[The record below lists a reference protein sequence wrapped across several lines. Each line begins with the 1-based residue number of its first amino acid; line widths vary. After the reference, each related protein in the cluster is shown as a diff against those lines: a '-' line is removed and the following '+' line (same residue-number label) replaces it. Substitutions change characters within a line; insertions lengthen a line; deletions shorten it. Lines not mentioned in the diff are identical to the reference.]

1 MKIGNK
7 VKVVA
12 IYDKGMGDAKDVTN
26 DSFRFE
32 PERQYLNQIGTIIEY
47 EPFSRYGFKV
57 QFNDRVTRWYCP
69 LELRRLG
76 KERKCFGGNDV
87 KDRW

>member
-12 IYDKGMGDAKDVTN
+12 IYDKGMGDAKDITN

-32 PERQYLNQIGTIIEY
+32 PERQYLNQIGTIIEDAL
-47 EPFSRYGFKV
+47 FSRYRFKV
-57 QFNDRVTRWYCP
+57 QFNDRATRWYCP
-69 LELRRLG
+69 LELRILRKG
-76 KERKCFGGNDV
+76 RKCFGGGNAQ
-87 KDRW
+87 KR

>member
-12 IYDKGMGDAKDVTN
+12 IYDKGMGKEGDVTG
-26 DSFRFE
+26 DSLKFL
-32 PERQYLNQIGTIIEY
+32 PERQYLNQIGTIIEDVLY
-47 EPFSRYGFKV
+47 SRYRFKV

-69 LELRRLG
+69 LELRILSKG
-76 KERKCFGGNDV
+76 RKCFGGGNAQ
-87 KDRW
+87 KR